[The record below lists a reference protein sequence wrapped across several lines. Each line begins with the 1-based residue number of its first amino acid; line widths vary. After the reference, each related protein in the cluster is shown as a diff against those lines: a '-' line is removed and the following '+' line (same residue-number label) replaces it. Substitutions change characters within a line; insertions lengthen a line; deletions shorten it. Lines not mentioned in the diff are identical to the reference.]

1 MKEIVMQ
8 PRIVRQDPTVEF
20 PVPEGCR
27 ILETW
32 NTGEDE
38 SVSIARA
45 RVAPGATTK
54 WHYLE
59 GIVERYLLVEGR
71 GLVEIGT
78 LEPVEMEPGDLA
90 VIPAGVRQRITNTG
104 PSDLVFY
111 CICSPR
117 FVPERYRVS
126 E

>member
-1 MKEIVMQ
+1 MQ
-8 PRIVRQDPTVEF
+8 PRIVKQDPAGEF
-20 PVPEGCR
+20 PIPEGCR

-32 NTGEDE
+32 NTDADE

-45 RVAPGATTK
+45 RVAPGVTTK
-54 WHYLE
+54 WHRLE

-71 GLVEIGT
+71 GLVEVGT

-117 FVPERYRVS
+117 FDPESYRVF

>member
-1 MKEIVMQ
+1 MQ
-8 PRIVRQDPTVEF
+8 PIIVKQDPTAEF
-20 PVPEGCR
+20 PMPEGCS

-32 NTGEDE
+32 NTDADE

-45 RVAPGATTK
+45 RVAPGVTTK
-54 WHYLE
+54 WHCLE
-59 GIVERYLLVEGR
+59 GIVERYLLVEGQ
-71 GLVEIGT
+71 GFVEIGT
-78 LEPVEMEPGDLA
+78 LEPVEMEPGDMA

-126 E
+126 D

>member
-1 MKEIVMQ
+1 MQ
-8 PRIVRQDPTVEF
+8 PRIVRHDPAVEF
-20 PVPEGCR
+20 PVPEGCS

-45 RVAPGATTK
+45 RVAPGAATT

-78 LEPVEMEPGDLA
+78 LEPAEMEPGDLA